1 LREREFIEERTEEG
15 ERAVELE
22 ELTMSQPSFAE
33 AMAEKYGAP
42 V

>member
-1 LREREFIEERTEEG
+1 MRLNGVEIVVDGLG
-15 ERAVELE
+15 EWF
-22 ELTMSQPSFAE
+22 TMSQPSFAE